1 MKKNVYTAYCPN
13 ILVESPVMLPSVK
26 VGVLD
31 ILERLQNRGL
41 CTVFFMKTFEITKN
55 DILLCDILIT
65 VRGCESMSLEIAQ
78 AAKKMSRFIIYYLDD
93 DLLNLPKTAISSE
106 FYSRESNRSN
116 LIKLIGLSDI
126 LWSNNDKI
134 INKYSKY
141 GNNIRCVR
149 NDTIAKKLISHNR
162 ENEGLTKVLYAGS
175 VDHSFLVRKY
185 VLPAIKRIVSEYK
198 DSIEVTFI
206 GIDLKNDDF
215 PQIKTYEFIDDYE
228 KYKEIVNNGNYD
240 IGLAT
245 ISTSEFFQCK
255 YYNKF
260 IEYTSIGAVGVYTN
274 TFPYKSIVNS
284 GVNGILVENSVD
296 SWYEGIKLL
305 IDYPSN
311 RAQCLESA
319 QKEIEAHFN
328 EDYILNYIENQ
339 IPEFISYKVN
349 NNNLFRAVHL
359 CNGRWVYAKQRLN
372 DYWRKNKLLFVPNVL
387 AAGFKILKKK
397 SRGR

>member
-31 ILERLQNRGL
+31 ILERFQKRGL
-41 CTVFFMKTFEITKN
+41 CTVFFMKTFEITKK

-78 AAKKMSRFIIYYLDD
+78 AAKKMGRFLIYYLDD

-116 LIKLIGLSDI
+116 LINLIKLSDI

-134 INKYSKY
+134 INKYYKY

-149 NDTIAKKLISHNR
+149 NDIIAKTSISHNR
-162 ENEGLTKVLYAGS
+162 ESEGKTKLLYAGS

-185 VLPAIKRIVSEYK
+185 VLPAINRIISEYK
-198 DSIEVTFI
+198 DSVEVTFI
-206 GIDLKNDDF
+206 GIDLENDDF
-215 PQIKTYEFIDDYE
+215 SRIKTYEFIDDYD

-240 IGLAT
+240 IGLAA

-274 TFPYKSIVNS
+274 SFPYKSIVKS

-296 SWYEGIKLL
+296 NWYEGIKFL
-305 IDYPSN
+305 IEHSYK
-311 RAQCLESA
+311 RTQCLESA
-319 QKEIEAHFN
+319 QKEIEEHFN
-328 EDYILNYIENQ
+328 EDYILNYIKKQ

-349 NNNLFRAVHL
+349 DKNVYRTVHL
-359 CNGRWVYAKQRLN
+359 CNGRSVYVKQRLN

-387 AAGFKILKKK
+387 AAGFKKLKKK
-397 SRGR
+397 SRG